1 MSIYNISNKKL
12 QPLEQTTFAAE
23 GLQERYDLQE
33 ALKHNIDAIA
43 PDCLIIS
50 DEFSDWED
58 SRRRIDLLAIDR
70 NANLVVIELKRDDTG
85 AHMELQ
91 ALRYAAMIANMTFD
105 KACEYFEAY
114 IEQEGLD
121 IDARK
126 TLLEFAELDE
136 SSLDDFGTDVRIV
149 LVSADFGKELTTS
162 VLWLRDKGLD
172 ISCVRLTPFKFQGNV
187 LINSEQIIPVPEAEA
202 YQIKFREKRAE
213 EKKSQSGGRDYSQF
227 RYKGENYNKRNL
239 ALVLLK
245 EWIEMNSPANLAAIL
260 SVFDRTIHRSGV
272 AILWDDIKESRMK
285 RYHSSDDATIL
296 LRSGECIAISNQWS
310 IEGITRLINKMAEF
324 EIVTEKV
331 NQ

>member
-1 MSIYNISNKKL
+1 M
-12 QPLEQTTFAAE
+12 
-23 GLQERYDLQE
+23 
-33 ALKHNIDAIA
+33 
-43 PDCLIIS
+43 
-50 DEFSDWED
+50 
-58 SRRRIDLLAIDR
+58 AIDR

-213 EKKSQSGGRDYSQF
+213 EKKSQSGGRDYSRF

-324 EIVTEKV
+324 GIVTEKV

>member
-33 ALKHNIDAIA
+33 ALKHSIDAIA

-70 NANLVVIELKRDDTG
+70 NANLMVIELKRDDTG

-105 KACEYFEAY
+105 KACEYFAAY
-114 IEQEGLD
+114 IEQEGLQ

-126 TLLEFAELDE
+126 TLLEFTDLDE
-136 SSLDDFGTDVRIV
+136 STLDDFGTDVRIL

-172 ISCVRLTPFKFQGNV
+172 ISCVRLTPFKYQGNV
-187 LINSEQIIPVPEAEA
+187 LINTEQIIPVPEAEA

-213 EKKSQSGGRDYSQF
+213 EKKSQTGGRDYSQF

-239 ALVLLK
+239 ALVLLTD
-245 EWIEMNSPANLAAIL
+245 WVEMNSPANLAALL
-260 SVFDRTIHRSGV
+260 SVFDRTIHPSGV
-272 AILWDDIKESRMK
+272 ASLLDEIKESRMN
-285 RYHSSDDATIL
+285 RYHSSNDSIIQ

-310 IEGITRLINKMAEF
+310 IGSITQLINKMAEF
-324 EIVTEKV
+324 RIMAEKV
-331 NQ
+331 T